1 MPKVNVIAQRE
12 GKKIFLPSV
21 VLASSVVVVDDEDDD
36 AERRWR
42 NK

>member
-21 VLASSVVVVDDEDDD
+21 VLASSVVVVDDD
-36 AERRWR
+36 AERRRR

>member
-21 VLASSVVVVDDEDDD
+21 VLASSVVVVDDDD
-36 AERRWR
+36 AERRRR